1 MKKYIGTKEVE
12 AIPMTLGEFI
22 NKSGRNPYRPIRLG
36 IWNTFCTLMRL

>member
-22 NKSGRNPYRPIRLG
+22 NKSGRNPYEHDGKMHGNNEKVIL
-36 IWNTFCTLMRL
+36 